1 MRLIA
6 RLIDDTVTSW
16 LSNKTHFIM
25 SHNYIGTS
33 YYKYN
38 IFSNISAPLQAK
50 HNVFQKPYDTY

>member
-50 HNVFQKPYDTY
+50 HNVF